1 MILFSIISFQN
12 KEYKYS
18 GGGNY
23 GINLIKLLKKNGIQI
38 TYLYNSKL
46 NIEEDIFKK
55 LDIENTE
62 KIDILSFSK
71 QELID
76 LIENK
81 YKVLF
86 SPVRENFFTLE
97 LKKAK
102 YIYPVHD
109 LRDLELNYNFS
120 SLKFINSNL
129 KKIKRVIRILL
140 EPFFKKIYLKKII
153 LPKNNQ
159 VILTVSKYTKYAL
172 KLYFPHIDLNKI
184 LVLPPI
190 SNFDKLDLDSKIV
203 DDYLKEIGVE
213 REEFYLLTNGNRWE
227 KNIEL
232 FIKTYDSLISE
243 HKFYKKVVITGI
255 KNNIFKIK
263 NRKNF
268 IFLDYVSYEKLEILY
283 QNAYMYIYPTKNEG
297 YGLPPIEVMKYSTP
311 VIAAANTAVLEIC
324 KDGVEYFCS
333 DSKTELGNKIIK
345 FYYDQ
350 NEYKILKEKAM
361 KRFIEYKN
369 ENKDLFNRYID
380 FFKKLGE

>member
-1 MILFSIISFQN
+1 M
-12 KEYKYS
+12 
-18 GGGNY
+18 
-23 GINLIKLLKKNGIQI
+23 
-38 TYLYNSKL
+38 
-46 NIEEDIFKK
+46 
-55 LDIENTE
+55 
-62 KIDILSFSK
+62 
-71 QELID
+71 
-76 LIENK
+76 
-81 YKVLF
+81 
-86 SPVRENFFTLE
+86 
-97 LKKAK
+97 
-102 YIYPVHD
+102 
-109 LRDLELNYNFS
+109 
-120 SLKFINSNL
+120 
-129 KKIKRVIRILL
+129 
-140 EPFFKKIYLKKII
+140 
-153 LPKNNQ
+153 
-159 VILTVSKYTKYAL
+159 
-172 KLYFPHIDLNKI
+172 
-184 LVLPPI
+184 
-190 SNFDKLDLDSKIV
+190 
-203 DDYLKEIGVE
+203 
-213 REEFYLLTNGNRWE
+213 